1 MLCVGTR
8 RGSFADDVADGFFEI
23 CGVADFESTG
33 DLECANSL
41 EPAPSQTHEG
51 GGGGGR
57 RWRGDSSSGDDMEQ
71 DVTPDEQLA
80 HRLWVQ
86 VLTVVFSSANVL
98 ADKAVLAANVRTAR
112 ALGPL
117 QSSFFDVIP
126 ETWIFPDERDRI
138 ILRAKSE
145 GGAQS
150 LWLYKPTRASPDA
163 LLRCPPRRRR

>member
-1 MLCVGTR
+1 MLCVGSR

-23 CGVADFESTG
+23 CGVADFEATS
-33 DLECANSL
+33 DLECAHSL

-51 GGGGGR
+51 GG
-57 RWRGDSSSGDDMEQ
+57 GDSSSGDDMEQ

-150 LWLYKPTRASPDA
+150 LWLYKPTRASPGA